1 MTICE
6 ATSCDLWGVGVAPNL
21 AQYTKPSR
29 FLAKNNMGKL
39 QMALRL
45 YVSGDGVLNEKDQMV
60 LPRKPSGIDDCQD
73 SSLETEVLPSFSGQE
88 LIISIEGE
96 ASISNEEI
104 PPPAPSTLIS
114 SKTAITTTIPQPT
127 VNSGVSPNTAPL
139 RPPRRIAAVRRN
151 SSSASGSS
159 KINTLDNFIIKDS
172 PTKRKPSGE
181 AGSPSLIQ
189 VNKSTRTDGADS
201 VS

>member
-1 MTICE
+1 
-6 ATSCDLWGVGVAPNL
+6 
-21 AQYTKPSR
+21 
-29 FLAKNNMGKL
+29 MGKL

-104 PPPAPSTLIS
+104 PPHAPSTLIS
-114 SKTAITTTIPQPT
+114 SKTAITTTIPLPT

-139 RPPRRIAAVRRN
+139 RPPCRIAAVRRN

-159 KINTLDNFIIKDS
+159 K
-172 PTKRKPSGE
+172 
-181 AGSPSLIQ
+181 
-189 VNKSTRTDGADS
+189 
-201 VS
+201 

>member
-1 MTICE
+1 MSEIIWDIPHAYNPSSE
-6 ATSCDLWGVGVAPNL
+6 LLIDLATLLFLNQQVSTPTRKSNVLDLIFCSDELIKSVD
-21 AQYTKPSR
+21 
-29 FLAKNNMGKL
+29 
-39 QMALRL
+39 
-45 YVSGDGVLNEKDQMV
+45 VS
-60 LPRKPSGIDDCQD
+60 
-73 SSLETEVLPSFSGQE
+73 E

-181 AGSPSLIQ
+181 AGSPSSIQ